1 MTNAKLD
8 PKFPQLHKNAGDYS
22 MKLRRNMSVM
32 AIAVLIAVATI
43 AGCSRKTPPPAP
55 PPPAPPPPP
64 VVQPT
69 PPPPPPA
76 QPKPTPPP
84 APPAPLTDEQ
94 IYQKTPLDELSRQ
107 LSEVLFDYDQVAVR
121 EDQRAGLQK
130 NADFMRRRAT
140 SRVQVE
146 GHADARGTNEYN
158 LALGERRANAVRD
171 YMVGLGIAADRISVV
186 SRGEESPAC
195 TEDTDACHARNRRGL
210 FAVTQR

>member
-1 MTNAKLD
+1 MTDAKLD

-22 MKLRRNMSVM
+22 MKLRRNMKVM

-43 AGCSRKTPPPAP
+43 AGCSRRTPPPAP

-64 VVQPT
+64 VVQPA
-69 PPPPPPA
+69 PPPPPPP

-84 APPAPLTDEQ
+84 PAPAPLTEEQ

-107 LSEVLFDYDQVAVR
+107 LSEVRFDYDQFSIR
-121 EDQRAGLQK
+121 DDQRPALQK
-130 NADFMRRRAT
+130 NADWMRKWST

-171 YMVGLGIAADRISVV
+171 YKVGLGIAAERITVV

-195 TEDTDACHARNRRGL
+195 ADDSDACHAQNRRGR